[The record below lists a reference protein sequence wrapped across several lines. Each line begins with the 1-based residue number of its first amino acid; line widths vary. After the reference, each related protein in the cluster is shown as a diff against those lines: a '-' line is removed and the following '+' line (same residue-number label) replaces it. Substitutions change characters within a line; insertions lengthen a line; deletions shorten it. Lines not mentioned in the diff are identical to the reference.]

1 MPKANIFEEYAD
13 LFEAEDIDPKEYD
26 YEGEMAKDQL
36 VTMADAASELHD
48 MLDDTENLPEWCQNK
63 ISKATDYIDTV
74 RDYMLAKKTK
84 AGGAELDDIEK
95 DMKEYKELNPTKAVN
110 KMVNTLAKKVKSM
123 KKNEGNVDEISV
135 GMRNKYYDAAK
146 KSHDRAGNSAFARHL
161 RKEPGIEKDLDTMR
175 KRKAGIKIAK
185 NQAIKNIR
193 RELYPK
199 KKKNENSDMYT
210 KNTATKDK
218 MAYKNDNRK
227 NAPYKQTL
235 EEWKQ
240 KLSESVVI
248 EKLKVSD
255 GMGAWVKDFQKSDAP
270 QFKGKDDKER
280 RDMAIAAYLSAKEGN

>member
-1 MPKANIFEEYAD
+1 MSKLNIFEEYAD

-84 AGGAELDDIEK
+84 AGGSELDDIEK

-123 KKNEGNVDEISV
+123 KNEISV

-218 MAYKNDNRK
+218 MAYKNDNQK

>member
-1 MPKANIFEEYAD
+1 MSKLNIFEEYAD

-110 KMVNTLAKKVKSM
+110 KMVNTLAKKVKGM
-123 KKNEGNVDEISV
+123 KNEISV

-218 MAYKNDNRK
+218 MAYKKDNQK
-227 NAPYKQTL
+227 NAPYNQTL

>member
-1 MPKANIFEEYAD
+1 MVN
-13 LFEAEDIDPKEYD
+13 
-26 YEGEMAKDQL
+26 
-36 VTMADAASELHD
+36 
-48 MLDDTENLPEWCQNK
+48 
-63 ISKATDYIDTV
+63 
-74 RDYMLAKKTK
+74 
-84 AGGAELDDIEK
+84 
-95 DMKEYKELNPTKAVN
+95 KAV
-110 KMVNTLAKKVKSM
+110 KDYKKGVS
-123 KKNEGNVDEISV
+123 EISV

-146 KSHDRAGNSAFARHL
+146 KSHDKAGNSAFARHL

-199 KKKNENSDMYT
+199 KEKNENID
-210 KNTATKDK
+210 
-218 MAYKNDNRK
+218 
-227 NAPYKQTL
+227 PTL
-235 EEWKQ
+235 EQWKQ

-280 RDMAIAAYLSAKEGN
+280 RDMAIAAYLSAKDGGQDD

>member
-1 MPKANIFEEYAD
+1 MSKLNIFEEYAD

-84 AGGAELDDIEK
+84 AGGSELDDIEK

-123 KKNEGNVDEISV
+123 KNEISV

-218 MAYKNDNRK
+218 MAYKKDNQK
-227 NAPYKQTL
+227 NAPYNQTL

>member
-1 MPKANIFEEYAD
+1 MALIDELRENYNA
-13 LFEAEDIDPKEYD
+13 LFEDKDDEKMKFDPKEYD
-26 YEGEMAKDQL
+26 NEGEMAKDQL
-36 VTMADAASELHD
+36 LIMSDAAGELHD
-48 MLDDTENLPEWCQNK
+48 MIDDEENLPEWCQNK
-63 ISKATDYIDTV
+63 ITKAMDYIDTV
-74 RDYMLAKKTK
+74 RDYMIAKKSKVGDMDDDDKDVKEEMK
-84 AGGAELDDIEK
+84 APKG
-95 DMKEYKELNPTKAVN
+95 VS
-110 KMVNTLAKKVKSM
+110 KMVNKAVKDYKKGVS
-123 KKNEGNVDEISV
+123 EISV

-218 MAYKNDNRK
+218 MAYKKDNQK
-227 NAPYKQTL
+227 NAPYNQTL

>member
-36 VTMADAASELHD
+36 LTMADAATELHD
-48 MLDDTENLPEWCQNK
+48 MLEDTENLPEWCQNK

-84 AGGAELDDIEK
+84 AGENDLDDVEK
-95 DMKEYKELNPTKAVN
+95 EMKEYKEMNPGKAVN
-110 KMVNTLAKKVKSM
+110 KMVSSLAKKVRGM
-123 KKNEGNVDEISV
+123 KNEISV

-218 MAYKNDNRK
+218 MAYKKDNQK
-227 NAPYKQTL
+227 NAPYNQTL

>member
-36 VTMADAASELHD
+36 LTMADAATELHD
-48 MLDDTENLPEWCQNK
+48 MLEDTENLPEWCQNK

-84 AGGAELDDIEK
+84 AGGNDLDDVEK
-95 DMKEYKELNPTKAVN
+95 EMKEYKETNPGKAVN
-110 KMVNTLAKKVKSM
+110 KMVSSLAKKVRGM
-123 KKNEGNVDEISV
+123 KNEISV

-199 KKKNENSDMYT
+199 NKKNENSDMYT

-218 MAYKNDNRK
+218 MAYKKDNQK
-227 NAPYKQTL
+227 NAPYNQTL

>member
-1 MPKANIFEEYAD
+1 MSKLNIFEEYAD

-36 VTMADAASELHD
+36 LTMADAATELHD
-48 MLDDTENLPEWCQNK
+48 MLEDTENLPEWCQNK

-84 AGGAELDDIEK
+84 AGGNDLDDVEK
-95 DMKEYKELNPTKAVN
+95 EMKEYKEMNPGKAVN
-110 KMVNTLAKKVKSM
+110 KMVSSLAKKVRGM
-123 KKNEGNVDEISV
+123 KNEISV

-218 MAYKNDNRK
+218 MAYKKDNQK
-227 NAPYKQTL
+227 NAPYNQTL

>member
-1 MPKANIFEEYAD
+1 MSKLNIFEEYAD

-84 AGGAELDDIEK
+84 AGGDELDDIEK

-110 KMVNTLAKKVKSM
+110 KMASSLAKKVKSM
-123 KKNEGNVDEISV
+123 KNEISV
-135 GMRNKYYDAAK
+135 AKRNKYYDDAK
-146 KSHDRAGNSAFARHL
+146 KDIERAKSSAVGKILRGKEADGTRHDHSIELRRIAR
-161 RKEPGIEKDLDTMR
+161 REK
-175 KRKAGIKIAK
+175 GIKTAK

-199 KKKNENSDMYT
+199 KKANEAVTNEIS
-210 KNTATKDK
+210 KKTAGSYIKKRVYDVGS
-218 MAYKNDNRK
+218 AAGR
-227 NAPYKQTL
+227 
-235 EEWKQ
+235 
-240 KLSESVVI
+240 
-248 EKLKVSD
+248 
-255 GMGAWVKDFQKSDAP
+255 MGADFGIGPEEK
-270 QFKGKDDKER
+270 KKIER
-280 RDMAIAAYLSAKEGN
+280 KLLDNM

>member
-36 VTMADAASELHD
+36 LTMADAATELHD
-48 MLDDTENLPEWCQNK
+48 MLEDTENLPEWCQNK

-84 AGGAELDDIEK
+84 AGGNDLDDVEK
-95 DMKEYKELNPTKAVN
+95 EMKEYKEMNPGKAVN
-110 KMVNTLAKKVKSM
+110 KMVSSLAKKVRGM
-123 KKNEGNVDEISV
+123 KNEISV

-199 KKKNENSDMYT
+199 NKKNENSDMYT

-218 MAYKNDNRK
+218 MAYKKDNQK
-227 NAPYKQTL
+227 NAPYNQTL

>member
-36 VTMADAASELHD
+36 LTMADAATELHD
-48 MLDDTENLPEWCQNK
+48 MLEDTENLPEWCQNK

-84 AGGAELDDIEK
+84 AGGDDLDNVEK
-95 DMKEYKELNPTKAVN
+95 EMKEYKETNPGKAVN
-110 KMVNTLAKKVKSM
+110 KMVSSLAKKVRGM
-123 KKNEGNVDEISV
+123 KNEISV

-210 KNTATKDK
+210 KNTATNDK
-218 MAYKNDNRK
+218 MAYKKDNQK
-227 NAPYKQTL
+227 NAPYNQTL

>member
-1 MPKANIFEEYAD
+1 MSSYDEKDSTSSKNPIPNFLDYKSDSVSKKKIG
-13 LFEAEDIDPKEYD
+13 IPKEYD
-26 YEGEMAKDQL
+26 NEGEMAKDQL
-36 VTMADAASELHD
+36 LVMADAASELHD
-48 MLDDTENLPEWCQNK
+48 MIDDEENLPEWCQNK
-63 ISKATDYIDTV
+63 ITKAMDYVDTV
-74 RDYMLAKKTK
+74 RDYMIAKKSKVGDMDDDDKDVKEQMK
-84 AGGAELDDIEK
+84 APKG
-95 DMKEYKELNPTKAVN
+95 VS
-110 KMVNTLAKKVKSM
+110 KMVNKAVKDYKKGVS
-123 KKNEGNVDEISV
+123 EISV

-199 KKKNENSDMYT
+199 KKKNENVD
-210 KNTATKDK
+210 
-218 MAYKNDNRK
+218 
-227 NAPYKQTL
+227 PTL
-235 EEWKQ
+235 EQWKQ

-280 RDMAIAAYLSAKEGN
+280 RDMAIAAYLSAKDGGQDD

>member
-36 VTMADAASELHD
+36 LTMADAATELHD
-48 MLDDTENLPEWCQNK
+48 MLEDTENLPEWCQNK

-84 AGGAELDDIEK
+84 AGGNDLDDVEK
-95 DMKEYKELNPTKAVN
+95 EMKEYKETNPGKAVN
-110 KMVNTLAKKVKSM
+110 KMVSSLAKKVRGM
-123 KKNEGNVDEISV
+123 KNEISV

-218 MAYKNDNRK
+218 MAYKKDNQK
-227 NAPYKQTL
+227 NAPYNQTL

>member
-1 MPKANIFEEYAD
+1 MSKLNIFEEYAD

-84 AGGAELDDIEK
+84 AGGSELDDIEK

-123 KKNEGNVDEISV
+123 KNEISV

-199 KKKNENSDMYT
+199 KKKNENID
-210 KNTATKDK
+210 
-218 MAYKNDNRK
+218 
-227 NAPYKQTL
+227 PTL
-235 EEWKQ
+235 EQWKQ
-240 KLSESVVI
+240 KLSESVII

-280 RDMAIAAYLSAKEGN
+280 RDMAIAAYLSAKDGGQDD

>member
-36 VTMADAASELHD
+36 LTMADAATELHD
-48 MLDDTENLPEWCQNK
+48 MLEDTENLPEWCQNK

-84 AGGAELDDIEK
+84 AGGNDLDDVEK
-95 DMKEYKELNPTKAVN
+95 EMKEYKEMNPGKAVN
-110 KMVNTLAKKVKSM
+110 KMVSSLAKKVRGM
-123 KKNEGNVDEISV
+123 KNEISV

-218 MAYKNDNRK
+218 MAYKKDNQK
-227 NAPYKQTL
+227 NAPYNQTL

>member
-36 VTMADAASELHD
+36 LTMADAATELHD
-48 MLDDTENLPEWCQNK
+48 MLEDTENLPEWCQNK

-84 AGGAELDDIEK
+84 AGGNDLDDVEK
-95 DMKEYKELNPTKAVN
+95 EMKEYKEMNPGKAVN
-110 KMVNTLAKKVKSM
+110 KMVSSLAKKVRGM
-123 KKNEGNVDEISV
+123 KNEISV

-199 KKKNENSDMYT
+199 NKKNENSDMYT

-218 MAYKNDNRK
+218 MAYKNDNLK